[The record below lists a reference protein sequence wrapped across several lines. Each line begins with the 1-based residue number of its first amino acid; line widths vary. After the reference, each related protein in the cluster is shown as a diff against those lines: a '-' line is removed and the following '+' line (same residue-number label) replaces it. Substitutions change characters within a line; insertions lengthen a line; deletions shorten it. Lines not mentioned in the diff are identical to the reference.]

1 MIKHIVCWTLKGNAE
16 GRTKAENAVVMKNL
30 LEGIKGIVPGMI
42 HYEVGLNFN
51 VSDAAFDVALYSE
64 FENRD
69 ALDAYQV
76 HPEHLRV
83 VKELGKI
90 RDKRIIADY
99 EI

>member
-1 MIKHIVCWTLKGNAE
+1 MIKHIVCWTLKENAE

-51 VSDAAFDVALYSE
+51 TSDAAFDVALYSE

-69 ALDAYQV
+69 ALDAYQI